1 MIYFTFQE
9 LFRAFVVS
17 FSRLRSSS
25 IADSISSSQVVHG
38 RAFRY
43 IRVSNSLTNLSLI
56 RVAHI
61 GPNRNLQEQLSFPV
75 SLSQLSSV
83 IRFLIVMTSHFV
95 TAHRPASSWRVVQ
108 QRRQLLLNPLLCSSP
123 FLCFRDVHLH
133 LLDPFGKATVTSLDS
148 LAFHSHFHSR
158 NLISQTSPKSAKLSS
173 RNFHRSVRRYS
184 IVVSMARLISNFSVR
199 NLEYQP

>member
-1 MIYFTFQE
+1 MIYFTFQG
-9 LFRAFVVS
+9 LFGAFVVS

-61 GPNRNLQEQLSFPV
+61 EPNRNLQEQLSFPV

-133 LLDPFGKATVTSLDS
+133 LLDPFGKATVTSPGS